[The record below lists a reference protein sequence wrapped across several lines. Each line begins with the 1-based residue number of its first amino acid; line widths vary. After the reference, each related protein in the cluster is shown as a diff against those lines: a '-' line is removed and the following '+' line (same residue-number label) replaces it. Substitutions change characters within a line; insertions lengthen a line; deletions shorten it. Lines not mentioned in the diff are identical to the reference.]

1 MNKFKLLFLAIVVIF
16 IFAFTGCGEGFI
28 SSPYITSIYVNNE
41 TNNEYL
47 IYADSFS
54 DTIIVSVKGNEKDF
68 LVNEFPGLFE
78 TWDYDIGDEYNI
90 YIYNKVDSTY
100 VHFTFF
106 RMHRIENHPKI
117 NAMTFVKMSSSR
129 NKTKRPFKYLVEHE
143 WKYTIND
150 SLVKLMVKNTDLT
163 NRIFKLKKK

>member
-16 IFAFTGCGEGFI
+16 IIAFTGCNKF

-47 IYADSFS
+47 IYADSYS

-68 LVNEFPGLFE
+68 LIKEFPGLFE
-78 TWDYDIGDEYNI
+78 TYGLDLNEQYNI

-100 VHFTFF
+100 VHFTYYQI
-106 RMHRIENHPKI
+106 HRIENHETI
-117 NAMTFVKMSSSR
+117 DAMNFVKTSPS
-129 NKTKRPFKYLVEHE
+129 KKGTTRPFKYLVEHE

-150 SLVKLMVKNTDLT
+150 SLVKLMVKNTPLT
-163 NRIFKLKKK
+163 NRVFKLKK